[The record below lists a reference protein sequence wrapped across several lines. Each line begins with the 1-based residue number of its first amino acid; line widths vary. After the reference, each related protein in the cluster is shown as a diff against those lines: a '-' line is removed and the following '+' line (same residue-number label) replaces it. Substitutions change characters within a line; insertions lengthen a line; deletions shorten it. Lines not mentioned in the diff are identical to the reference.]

1 MWYPSLGITNLESHD
16 SKVFQRFRWKVSL
29 LRPSPHEVFSDQVLL
44 ESFETK
50 SSWNPSNVLQ
60 LCFVIGSELGT
71 ITTIE
76 DENWSPDTS
85 VWNPINFPLHYKYCE
100 GTTLLPGTKILH
112 CCSRQLLPKSG
123 CMHTRRSSHVGALHK
138 RWAPSCAKSNSV
150 QCKWHL
156 FCKFVECK
164 GRIRQAKICLGC
176 QRSFL
181 PISVCPGNI
190 SLESGCM
197 HTLMHWKVASDPI
210 QGDLRWR
217 LDHLDQA
224 PVPPLTWDRHLSGK
238 GWKAPVSK
246 QEKVCFRWRHKS
258 SLPYSYFQDG
268 FQIFWM
274 KAEFSWTGRLWSI
287 PIPLDSKREKLLNT
301 FEWRLSKWR
310 DWKNLLADNSLGR
323 ECGTSEY
330 ECAF

>member
-181 PISVCPGNI
+181 PMYVWGIY
-190 SLESGCM
+190 
-197 HTLMHWKVASDPI
+197 HWKVDACTHWCT
-210 QGDLRWR
+210 GKWR
-217 LDHLDQA
+217 L
-224 PVPPLTWDRHLSGK
+224 TR
-238 GWKAPVSK
+238 SK
-246 QEKVCFRWRHKS
+246 V
-258 SLPYSYFQDG
+258 
-268 FQIFWM
+268 I
-274 KAEFSWTGRLWSI
+274 
-287 PIPLDSKREKLLNT
+287 
-301 FEWRLSKWR
+301 
-310 DWKNLLADNSLGR
+310 
-323 ECGTSEY
+323 
-330 ECAF
+330 